1 MVRLAAVA
9 VGLVLSTSPLYAQET
24 LFTVTVT
31 FANIHAGPSIDSWII
46 AAAPRGGSFKVTR
59 ELGSWVAIAWPD
71 ARDGVGYLHSSW
83 GTFSRVR
90 AADAP
95 LTSPPPDPIQAE
107 AQPAV
112 AVPDAPEPDTPV
124 TAPSSS
130 SVRAEESPVADPSG
144 LNAIPKSEGTI
155 ANSERVSAP
164 RYSVQVAAVRGLEEA
179 RTLSDQ
185 LSRAGYSVYLT
196 TATVNRV
203 RYHRVRVGPFQT
215 RQTAQQVAQRLETQG
230 YQTPWI
236 TK

>member
-46 AAAPRGGSFKVTR
+46 AEAPRGGSFKVTR
-59 ELGSWVAIAWPD
+59 EVESWVAIAWPD

-83 GTFSRVR
+83 GTLSRV
-90 AADAP
+90 AP
-95 LTSPPPDPIQAE
+95 LTGAPPDPIQAE
-107 AQPAV
+107 AEPAA
-112 AVPDAPEPDTPV
+112 AVPDAAEPVPPAT
-124 TAPSSS
+124 TPSSD
-130 SVRAEESPVADPSG
+130 SVRDEESPVAE
-144 LNAIPKSEGTI
+144 L
-155 ANSERVSAP
+155 SAP
-164 RYSVQVAAVRGLEEA
+164 NTIPDSARAGAPGYSVQVAAVRELEDA
-179 RTLSDQ
+179 RTLSEQ
-185 LSRAGYSVYLT
+185 LNRAGYHAYLT
-196 TATVNRV
+196 TATVKQV

-230 YQTPWI
+230 YPAPWI